1 MSRVGKY
8 PVTVPAGVDVSI
20 TDGAFVAKGKN
31 GELTVPLMDHVEVT
45 INDNEVV
52 VTPKSQIKRARQA
65 WGATRALIN
74 NAVIGASEGFTK
86 KMEVKGVGY
95 RAAVQGSILKLSLG
109 FSHDIDYPIPS
120 DIKIAIEGDR
130 GQTIIA
136 VSGANKQR
144 VGQIASEI
152 RGYRPPEPYKGK
164 GVRYLDEVI
173 IRKEGKKK

>member
-20 TDGAFVAKGKN
+20 ADGVFKAKGKN
-31 GELTVPLMDHVEVT
+31 GELAVPVMDHVEVS

-95 RAAVQGSILKLSLG
+95 RAAV
-109 FSHDIDYPIPS
+109 
-120 DIKIAIEGDR
+120 
-130 GQTIIA
+130 TIQ
-136 VSGANKQR
+136 S
-144 VGQIASEI
+144 
-152 RGYRPPEPYKGK
+152 
-164 GVRYLDEVI
+164 
-173 IRKEGKKK
+173 